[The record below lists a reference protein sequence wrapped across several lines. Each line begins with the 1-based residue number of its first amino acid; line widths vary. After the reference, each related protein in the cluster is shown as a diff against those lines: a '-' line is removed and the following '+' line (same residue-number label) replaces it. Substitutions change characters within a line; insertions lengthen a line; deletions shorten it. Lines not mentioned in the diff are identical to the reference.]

1 MRNVA
6 IDAGDV
12 FFMSWT
18 RQQYDTGLAI
28 SSGFTSNAYNIMP
41 ESGVYQMYLKH
52 NGGNLATGT
61 VIKLD
66 YYLHPTALS
75 AVTESPPGILDDYD
89 DAVISRTIYYYMKS
103 QGKYD
108 IMGLQLAIA
117 KDLTK
122 DMRHELRTQGEPQ
135 SIVHQNVWY

>member
-1 MRNVA
+1 
-6 IDAGDV
+6 
-12 FFMSWT
+12 
-18 RQQYDTGLAI
+18 
-28 SSGFTSNAYNIMP
+28 
-41 ESGVYQMYLKH
+41 
-52 NGGNLATGT
+52 
-61 VIKLD
+61 
-66 YYLHPTALS
+66 LS